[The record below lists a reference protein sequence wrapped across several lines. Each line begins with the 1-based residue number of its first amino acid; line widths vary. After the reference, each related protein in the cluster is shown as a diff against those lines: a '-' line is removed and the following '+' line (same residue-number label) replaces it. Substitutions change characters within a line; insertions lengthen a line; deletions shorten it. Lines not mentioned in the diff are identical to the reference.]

1 MMYYSGMLEVRL
13 WHRTRSSIESVE
25 GAVEQVA
32 LEPLIAL
39 FVAEFGVGWRPSTR
53 AKHACDFAR
62 FLDWLR
68 ATDRPLTLASF
79 DFLTLVAYVEDLRT
93 RPKVHGV
100 WRGSRDIRD
109 RLIERGPTEFLSA
122 NTINAYMRPL
132 RAFAIWLVDEE
143 YLERSPFRRSRRRAG
158 HDPLLPSEE
167 TPPKGA
173 SLDDLRALEWG
184 CRGERAIDQRD
195 RAIVSVLTTTAA
207 RNSSVRLLRIG
218 DIDTERELI
227 RFRRAKGDKTLEVTL
242 HPDTGRAILAWLAFG
257 RPVMTASSD
266 PPPPDAFLFVS
277 DADRRAARPL
287 SVGAL
292 SLMLTRRY
300 RAGGGTLSYFGS
312 HRVRHGTATLLV
324 NHGMPLDEVSRYLGH
339 SSTVPTRRYAQ
350 ATPAALGERAADA
363 LARAGLTGRSG
374 PRHEG
379 ER

>member
-1 MMYYSGMLEVRL
+1 MVDIGLRHEPRALVAQPPAPRYD
-13 WHRTRSSIESVE
+13 
-25 GAVEQVA
+25 VA
-32 LEPLIAL
+32 LEPLIAT
-39 FVAEFGVGWRPSTR
+39 FVAEFGVGWRASTR
-53 AKHACDFAR
+53 AKHACDFTR
-62 FLDWLR
+62 FLDWLH

-122 NTINAYMRPL
+122 NSINAYMRPL
-132 RAFAIWLVDEE
+132 RSLAIWLFDEG
-143 YLERSPFRRSRRRAG
+143 YLERNPFRRSRRRAG

-184 CRGERAIDQRD
+184 CRGDRAIDQRD
-195 RAIVSVLTTTAA
+195 RAIVSILTTTAA
-207 RNSSVRLLRIG
+207 RNSSVRLLRVG
-218 DIDTERELI
+218 DIDTERERI

-257 RPVMTASSD
+257 RPVMTASPE
-266 PPPPDAFLFVS
+266 PPSPDAFLFVS

-287 SVGAL
+287 SVGAV

-350 ATPAALGERAADA
+350 ATPEALGERAADA
-363 LARAGLTGRSG
+363 LARAGLTGRTG
-374 PRHEG
+374 PRDEVD
-379 ER
+379 R